1 MCYWCHIT
9 LRAAT
14 ASEPLT
20 LDEEYAMQSS
30 WRNDRDKLTFIIC
43 APLEPPTDSTINS
56 PPSLPQ
62 PIRPTI
68 HDSPYHML
76 GDVNLFLTPD
86 TESQMEPLLPSAPN
100 APAYIIGELEIMIAV
115 PSARRRGHAKAAL
128 RSFILYI
135 KRNLDAILAEYAGPG
150 GAETVLSYLRVKI
163 DGENRGS
170 IALFEGLGFRR
181 LGGVNYFGE
190 VELRRNVEWVGDE
203 GVEGAGGEVRY
214 GEGVNGRVV
223 DGDGDGAHPILGT

>member
-1 MCYWCHIT
+1 
-9 LRAAT
+9 
-14 ASEPLT
+14 
-20 LDEEYAMQSS
+20 
-30 WRNDRDKLTFIIC
+30 
-43 APLEPPTDSTINS
+43 
-56 PPSLPQ
+56 
-62 PIRPTI
+62 
-68 HDSPYHML
+68 ML

-115 PSARRRGHAKAAL
+115 PSARRRGHARAAL

-135 KRNLDAILAEYAGPG
+135 KRNLDAILAEYAGPTG
-150 GAETVLSYLRVKI
+150 GETVLSYLRVKI

-203 GVEGAGGEVRY
+203 GTEGAGGEVRY
-214 GEGVNGRVV
+214 GEGVNGGVV
-223 DGDGDGAHPILGT
+223 HGDGDGAHPVLRT